1 GRIRAQIAAA
11 DARLDQAAANYE
23 KTFLTALE
31 DVENAYVQHR
41 SMNSRRDRL
50 LQAETAAEQS
60 RREADALF
68 RQGATDL
75 LGVLDAQR
83 SKLQISDQ
91 RISAETEIAVAM
103 VSLYRAF

>member
-1 GRIRAQIAAA
+1 M
-11 DARLDQAAANYE
+11 
-23 KTFLTALE
+23 
-31 DVENAYVQHR
+31 ENAYVQHR
-41 SMNSRRDRL
+41 SMTARHDRL
-50 LQAETAAEQS
+50 LQAETSAEQS

-91 RISAETEIAVAM
+91 RIGAETAMAVAT
-103 VSLYRAF
+103 VSLYRAFGGGWSEDPGPLEVADIR